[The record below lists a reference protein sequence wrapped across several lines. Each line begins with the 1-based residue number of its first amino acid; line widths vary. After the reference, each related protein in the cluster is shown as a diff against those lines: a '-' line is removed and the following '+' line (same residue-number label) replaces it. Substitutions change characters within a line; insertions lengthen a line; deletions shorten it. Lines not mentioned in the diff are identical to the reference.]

1 MSTLIKKPNIKTINP
16 GFKTTI
22 FFIFLFPVLLV
33 GKTLEVGPGK
43 PYSSPAAAKNFVLPG
58 DTILIFPNVYPG
70 GNLIDNLHGEADKY
84 IYFIG
89 INVES
94 VIFQGNSQA
103 FHFSDVSYLR
113 IENISIT
120 GQTGNGMNI
129 DDGGTFDTPSHHIH
143 LKNCRFF
150 DMAAQGNNDLLKLSG
165 LDHFIIEKCT
175 FLNGA
180 SGGSGADMVG
190 CHHGTFTENRFENMG
205 SNCIQAKGGTQ
216 FITITRNWFVNGGQR
231 TLNLGGS
238 TGLAFFRPLDAPFEA
253 ADIDVFANVIIGSWA
268 PIAFVGCVR
277 VHVVNN
283 TIIKPQN
290 WIIRILQETVDPSRF
305 LPCGQNSFVNNIIY
319 YGNTLSRHV
328 NIGPNTEP
336 TSFTFQHNLWYNTD
350 NPSNSKPDLPVQEVM
365 QTEGKDP
372 LFSDI
377 DQQDFTLTS
386 QSPAVDAGKITSYP
400 SDFSGNSVPQGV
412 SPDIGAFEFL
422 NATSYHYIL
431 EKDDFLAF
439 PNPFHDIL
447 NIKNNLSAQQWFR
460 LSNLTGQ
467 ALLYEGILLPEKTA
481 ELSLALLPSGYYLLS
496 VGEQSICIFKK

>member
-1 MSTLIKKPNIKTINP
+1 MPTLSKKPNIKKINP
-16 GFKTTI
+16 GFKTII
-22 FFIFLFPVLLV
+22 FFIFLFPVILF

-70 GNLIDNLHGEADKY
+70 GNFIDNLHGEADKY

-89 INVES
+89 VNVES

-165 LDHFIIEKCT
+165 LDQFIIEKCT
-175 FLNGA
+175 FVNGA

-190 CHHGTFTENRFENMG
+190 CHYGTFTENRFENMG

-216 FITITRNWFVNGGQR
+216 FITITKNWFVNGGQR

-253 ADIDVFANVIIGSWA
+253 ADIDVFANVIVGSWA

-283 TIIKPQN
+283 TIINPQN
-290 WIIRILQETVDPSRF
+290 WIIRILQETVDTGRF

-319 YGNTLSRHV
+319 YSNSLSRHV

-336 TSFTFQHNLWYNTD
+336 TSFTFEHNLWYNTD

-365 QTEGKDP
+365 QIEGKDP
-372 LFSDI
+372 LFSDV

-386 QSPAVDAGKITSYP
+386 QSPAIDAGKTTPYP
-400 SDFSGNSVPQGV
+400 FDFSGNPLPQGI
-412 SPDIGAFEFL
+412 SFDIGAFEFF
-422 NATSYHYIL
+422 NVSSYL
-431 EKDDFLAF
+431 STPDNEEFLAF
-439 PNPFHDIL
+439 PNPFENIL
-447 NIKNNLSAQQWFR
+447 YIKNNLETPQS
-460 LSNLTGQ
+460 LHITDITGQ
-467 ALLYEGILLPEKTA
+467 FMYVNKTIAANSVSEVMLDDLTSGIYVVCVGNRTKT
-481 ELSLALLPSGYYLLS
+481 
-496 VGEQSICIFKK
+496 VFKK

>member
-1 MSTLIKKPNIKTINP
+1 MPTFIKKPNIKTINP

-43 PYSSPAAAKNFVLPG
+43 PFSSPAAAKNFVLPG

-165 LDHFIIEKCT
+165 LDHFIIEKCI

-336 TSFTFQHNLWYNTD
+336 TSFSFEHNLWYNTD

-386 QSPAVDAGKITSYP
+386 QSPAVDAGKITGFQF
-400 SDFSGNSVPQGV
+400 DFSGQPTPQGLRY
-412 SPDIGAFEFL
+412 DIGAYEFFIPSSVQ
-422 NATSYHYIL
+422 SYNYTKSFSL
-431 EKDDFLAF
+431 F
-439 PNPFHDIL
+439 PNPCEDLLYIENHLETHQPCFIT
-447 NIKNNLSAQQWFR
+447 NI
-460 LSNLTGQ
+460 TGQ
-467 ALLYEGILLPEKTA
+467 IIYFRK
-481 ELSLALLPSGYYLLS
+481 LLPSAS
-496 VGEQSICIFKK
+496 VSEISVENWASGLYVICIGKQSSIVFKK

>member
-1 MSTLIKKPNIKTINP
+1 MPTFIKKPNIKTINP

-43 PYSSPAAAKNFVLPG
+43 PFSSPAAAKNFVLPG

-336 TSFTFQHNLWYNTD
+336 TSFTFEHNLWYNTD

-372 LFSDI
+372 LFFDI

-386 QSPAVDAGKITSYP
+386 QSPAVDAGKITGFQF
-400 SDFSGNSVPQGV
+400 DFSGNSVPQGA
-412 SPDIGAFEFL
+412 SPDIGAFELL
-422 NATSYHYIL
+422 NATSNHYIL